1 MIDRLALAELHL
13 GFAQHF
19 DDLFRRVPL
28 PCNSRRSSSEVANSQ
43 IRSNQRGSNSGEQ
56 ARGGTAALPQL
67 LTSCLGVN

>member
-43 IRSNQRGSNSGEQ
+43 IRSISVVAIQESRPE
-56 ARGGTAALPQL
+56 AAWP
-67 LTSCLGVN
+67 V